1 MKTAFSVTFGA
12 VFAAW
17 AIWVAGFVW
26 FASTIS
32 DQPEDTDL
40 HTDAIVVLTGGSDR
54 LATGMALLAQG
65 SADKLFV
72 SGVHRGVEV
81 GDMLRASHVSR
92 EGLAD
97 KITLGKIM
105 LGHDA
110 DDTVGNA
117 DETARWVRAQG
128 ITSLRL
134 VTADYHMRRSLWEFH
149 HTLPDIKIVA
159 HPVQPE
165 SVKWKP
171 WWRSW
176 PTTTLLATE
185 YSKYVAARLRS
196 FVRKGDIS

>member
-1 MKTAFSVTFGA
+1 MKFAAGVVGA
-12 VFAAW
+12 VVALWLAGLIWFAA
-17 AIWVAGFVW
+17 
-26 FASTIS
+26 TIS
-32 DQPEDTDL
+32 DQPEDTGL

-65 SADKLFV
+65 LADKLFV

-81 GDMLRASHVSR
+81 GDMLKASHVSR

-97 KITLGKIM
+97 KITLGKIV
-105 LGHDA
+105 LGHEA

-149 HTLPDIKIVA
+149 RTLPDIRIVP
-159 HPVQPE
+159 HPVEPD
-165 SVKWKP
+165 SVKRRP

-176 PTTTLLATE
+176 STTALLATE

-196 FVRKGDIS
+196 FIRKGDLS